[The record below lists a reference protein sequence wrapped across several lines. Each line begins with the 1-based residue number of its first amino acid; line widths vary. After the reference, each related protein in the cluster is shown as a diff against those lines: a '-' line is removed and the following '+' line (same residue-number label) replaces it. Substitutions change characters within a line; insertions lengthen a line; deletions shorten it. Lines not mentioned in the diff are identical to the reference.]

1 MQPITGTG
9 ACTVSDTNHAP
20 VPVIGSLFPAF
31 HDIINCRI
39 KEVFHVKDLERICDG
54 RPQPG

>member
-39 KEVFHVKDLERICDG
+39 KEVFHVKDLER
-54 RPQPG
+54 PQPG